1 MLANA
6 WMYLAYSMK
15 DILKYVED
23 VLELL
28 VLEEANWSL
37 SILTSMF
44 MAISLYKIEIRK
56 KEVLIIR

>member
-1 MLANA
+1 
-6 WMYLAYSMK
+6 MK